1 MAIIFLIAIRTGGKI
16 IFHLIILEEHHQ
28 KTVAAV
34 ELKKIRQL
42 PLHADTIGKTRIEH
56 QERTLADVQVYP
68 IYQGR
73 IVGFGKAGL
82 LAIENLQDVLHMA
95 GVSGGWH
102 EILETGAEG
111 YDARLVFLAHRHI
124 RKHQRGVDGII
135 QISHPPE
142 SLLHHPTLVDDAEHL
157 LRTLVLIHVH
167 HQTGGAGGDLPVDE
181 PEIITRHIIPD
192 LFKLGMIAHTANLLD
207 AEFG

>member
-82 LAIENLQDVLHMA
+82 LAIENLQDVLHVA
-95 GVSGGWH
+95 SVSGGWH

-124 RKHQRGVDGII
+124 RKHQRGVDGIVKI
-135 QISHPPE
+135 GHPPE

-157 LRTLVLIHVH
+157 LRTLVLIDVH
-167 HQTGGAGGDLPVDE
+167 HQTGGAGGGLPVDE